1 MSQRTSLINRH
12 ISPPRASQG
21 VINRP
26 RLTTLADTVMQHRL
40 CLVHAPAGSGKT
52 TLLAQWHEALMD
64 AGVLTVWYSTNDA
77 DRDPLGFADG
87 LIRAIEV
94 NLSRAGA
101 SIPSLD
107 TPDAL
112 ARLVA
117 LLSKRAGSGPI
128 ALFIDDYHLAEGGDG
143 GDTIN
148 RILAA
153 RMPQLTIVLASRSR
167 PSIPI
172 GRLRVNGEMLEVP
185 VEDLFFDETETED
198 FFRAT
203 SSVPV
208 SAEESRQMHQYTEGW
223 AAGLR
228 LASLVLGR
236 MPGALSLSPPTGSHR
251 AFAEYFLE
259 EVILGLPDDV
269 YRFLTMTSILDALNG
284 GLCNAV
290 TGQDNGDAMLS
301 FLEEEQLF
309 LAALPGPQRWYK
321 YHHLFQEF
329 LQARLHAE
337 TRTRVAE
344 LHARAA
350 QWFIENGSPM
360 DAVRHAF
367 LARRPAWAAELIESY
382 CLYDYLSHGR
392 FEIFSRWMQQLP
404 RDAREERPLLLFLQV
419 WRSINLRRFLQA
431 EQTLRTIE
439 DAAADKQSRMSII
452 ARETGLDIEGRLH
465 LMRALIGAY
474 GGDIAGGL
482 GHIAHLGSR
491 ELDQLAFGQV
501 DLDSIR
507 SYLVLHEG
515 NLELAEKLTW
525 RANGVYD
532 AMSCHWGGIH
542 SRCIAA
548 MCYLTRGWIREAANV
563 VEDALRIAQSHFGEQ
578 SYMVALPSALLG
590 VIAFNDGDFDRAER
604 FWTRAMPSD
613 AMTDVSGL
621 CERLLIAT
629 IGLARVYD
637 ATGRSEDGTTV
648 LVRAS
653 RRAYEGED
661 FRLEFQLAIERAD
674 RAFRLG
680 NPAEGLREWERLC
693 LHLPE
698 ARRRY
703 PPSAWHIW
711 DPFHVVEARASI
723 EAGQTGSALAKLKEV
738 AGRARREGRLLNA
751 LQIETLIAAIA
762 GEPRPADTQ
771 NHPELGHL
779 LSVHLSPRRD
789 NPPSTST
796 RRTPAPATA
805 LSGLLTQREIE
816 VLELMQWGM
825 SNGDIARK
833 LDININTVKS
843 HTKNLF
849 AKLGVKSRTQAILA
863 TLNDM

>member
-1 MSQRTSLINRH
+1 M
-12 ISPPRASQG
+12 
-21 VINRP
+21 NRP
-26 RLTTLADTVMQHRL
+26 RLTTLADTLTEHRL

-52 TLLAQWHEALMD
+52 TLLAQWHAALFEAG
-64 AGVLTVWYSTNDA
+64 ALTIWYSAHDT
-77 DRDPLGFADG
+77 DRDPLSFAEG

-94 NLSRAGA
+94 NLSRSGG

-117 LLSKRAGSGPI
+117 LLSKRTGVV

-143 GDTIN
+143 GETIN

-153 RMPQLTIVLASRSR
+153 RIPQLTIVLASRNR

-172 GRLRVNGEMLEVP
+172 GRLRVSGEMLEVP
-185 VEDLFFDETETED
+185 VEDLFFNERETED
-198 FFRAT
+198 FFRTA
-203 SSVPV
+203 SSVAL
-208 SAEESRQMHQYTEGW
+208 STEESRQMHEYTEGW

-236 MPGALSLSPPTGSHR
+236 LPGALGASPPAGSHR

-259 EVILGLPDDV
+259 EVILGLPEEV
-269 YRFLTMTSILDALNG
+269 YSFLTMTSILDALNG
-284 GLCNAV
+284 DLCNAI
-290 TGQDNGDAMLS
+290 TGRTDGNEILA
-301 FLEEEQLF
+301 FLEKEQLF
-309 LAALPGPQRWYK
+309 LVALPGSQRWYK

-329 LQARLHAE
+329 LQARLNAE
-337 TRTRVAE
+337 IRDEVAE

-404 RDAREERPLLLFLQV
+404 RQAREERPLLLFLQV

-439 DAAADKQSRMSII
+439 ETAAEEGSRMSVI

-474 GGDIAGGL
+474 GGDMAEGL
-482 GHIAHLGSR
+482 RHIRALRGR
-491 ELDQLAFGQV
+491 ELDQFAFGQV
-501 DLDSIR
+501 DLDSIH
-507 SYLVLHEG
+507 SYLVMHEG
-515 NLELAEKLTW
+515 NLEFAEKLTW

-542 SRCIAA
+542 SRCIAG
-548 MCYLTRGWIREAANV
+548 MCYLARGWVRQAAEV
-563 VEDALRIAQSHFGEQ
+563 LEDALRIARHHFGER

-590 VIAFNDGDFDRAER
+590 LVAFNDGDFDRAQR
-604 FWTRAMPSD
+604 LWTLATPTDST
-613 AMTDVSGL
+613 TDVSGL
-621 CERLLIAT
+621 GERLLIAT
-629 IGLARVYD
+629 IGLTRVYD
-637 ATGRSEDGTTV
+637 ITGRSEDGTAV

-711 DPFHVVEARASI
+711 DPFHIVEARVSM
-723 EAGQTGSALAKLKEV
+723 EDGRTGTALTTLHA
-738 AGRARREGRLLNA
+738 AADRARHEARLLSA
-751 LQIETLIAAIA
+751 LQIEHLIAVISD
-762 GEPRPADTQ
+762 EPEISDKPA
-771 NHPELGHL
+771 HPELGHL
-779 LSVHLSPRRD
+779 LDIYLPPRQDDRPATTTGRKPAAS
-789 NPPSTST
+789 NTTLASILT
-796 RRTPAPATA
+796 RR
-805 LSGLLTQREIE
+805 EME
-816 VLELMQWGM
+816 VLELMRWGM
-825 SNGDIARK
+825 SNNEIARK
-833 LDININTVKS
+833 LEININTVKS
-843 HTKNLF
+843 HTKNVF
-849 AKLGVKSRTQAILA
+849 SKLGVKSRTQAILA
-863 TLNDM
+863 TLDDI